1 MFWIL
6 VRKGQMWLPGAITSA
21 FVAFLTWSALGS
33 QPRSELNEI
42 QEFHIFMFCFCVG
55 QFSL

>member
-33 QPRSELNEI
+33 QPRSELN
-42 QEFHIFMFCFCVG
+42 
-55 QFSL
+55 